1 MLFRSVSWTRDASAT
16 WSTTTD
22 VYSGL
27 APFTVAT
34 SSHPCV
40 LVTRCNDVER
50 VVAFYWLKGEQADWV
65 RWAVFA
71 GALVLGLLTFAV
83 SEYGRGLWKF
93 VLEARI
99 ELYKVFWPTREE
111 TGSMTIVV
119 FGFVLIMSFFFW
131 GVDTLLGWATRSL
144 LGSVTGTGG

>member
-1 MLFRSVSWTRDASAT
+1 MNE
-16 WSTTTD
+16 
-22 VYSGL
+22 
-27 APFTVAT
+27 TVK
-34 SSHPCV
+34 HEG
-40 LVTRCNDVER
+40 VTGADKAKLYAAMFIAAAGIF
-50 VVAFYWLKGEQADWV
+50 AFYYLKGTQDDWV
-65 RWAVFA
+65 RWGVFA
-71 GALVLGLLTFAV
+71 GSLVVGALVFAV
-83 SEYGRGLWKF
+83 SQYGRDLWKF